1 MFGCAMAGGSAGG
14 RMMVAMMVVVV
25 VVVVGFSMGLAVVFI
40 NSPGPQLSGPRG
52 SVSAVSIIPYSIV
65 LHH

>member
-1 MFGCAMAGGSAGG
+1 MFGRAMAGGSAGG
-14 RMMVAMMVVVV
+14 RMMVAMMVV

>member
-14 RMMVAMMVVVV
+14 RMMVAMMVV